1 MYYLCIPRDTGETDL
16 HPIRG
21 NAVVLG
27 GLKNVGA
34 YFDSDIQSSFLVYDA
49 LKFLDRKQKQPTTTY
64 HLCLPFKVHP
74 CIGFL

>member
-1 MYYLCIPRDTGETDL
+1 MYYLCIPRDTGEADL

-34 YFDSDIQSSFLVYDA
+34 YFDSDIQGSFFVYDA
-49 LKFLDRKQKQPTTTY
+49 LKFLDRK
-64 HLCLPFKVHP
+64 
-74 CIGFL
+74 